1 MHLRYNAL
9 NKIINEDSM
18 KRFLGS
24 IVLILL
30 LTTGMSLAAQTHVS
44 VPVDSKV
51 YDIINKATLRGLCA
65 PLPAIKPYP
74 ENVVADVINEIFA
87 ASDASEKRL
96 LSKAEEQIL
105 REALE
110 QFQRKRGLDV
120 LRGGYY
126 FEGKG
131 KVRTTLDVALKIDS
145 FVSGGI
151 YNNRSDNQWGMWIT
165 PTLSLRGD
173 LGKYLSYDFNIFG
186 NMSRAVLKPL
196 GEYEIGRWWYT
207 QNVDGANARNIKSF
221 ANKAFFPFSYHKQ
234 WDGSIWHLAD
244 LSASGL
250 EGWCDKLGVGFGIL
264 SEIDLSFFDSRVFLR
279 FGRIKREWAAMDEGA
294 SLVLNKNA
302 RPFIA
307 VELAATP
314 VRWFTL
320 SALTGV
326 LEYPNSAYIVG
337 NVYNSKK
344 DYTTYSNDMFFQN
357 AYSAAMLELN
367 FKYVHFDFGTT
378 AVWPKRFDLGYF
390 HPLMNKIFYQNN
402 VGDNDNI
409 ALFTNLKLSYPGI
422 GFVWASLFLDE
433 FVGLNRTTGLL
444 GDFIHATRNMYATQ
458 VGMKANFPWLPFTT
472 VSLRYTKIEP
482 FCYTH
487 HGINYTWYTHYISEA
502 YMNSGENIGYY
513 LPPNSDEVLVRFDSQ
528 FFPRV
533 GAYLE
538 YQFVRHGAEH
548 GSQAVRGSS
557 LYSELTPHGR
567 NDLRKYFLHDGAY
580 QWFHIVKFG
589 ADWNLKQFKV
599 PLTIY
604 ANIGFVYSYYTVIDG
619 TPNDNKK
626 YPYHIANTSEYPT
639 EFGAVISG
647 GVKVWF

>member
-1 MHLRYNAL
+1 
-9 NKIINEDSM
+9 M
-18 KRFLGS
+18 KRFLVIFS
-24 IVLILL
+24 SALL
-30 LTTGMSLAAQTHVS
+30 AIIRMPLAAQTHASVS
-44 VPVDSKV
+44 VDNRV
-51 YDIINKATLRGLCA
+51 YAIIEHAQMRGLCP
-65 PLPAIKPYP
+65 PLPTIKPYP
-74 ENVVADVINEIFA
+74 ENVVADAINEILA
-87 ASDASEKRL
+87 ASDAAEKRL
-96 LSKAEEQIL
+96 LSKTEEQIL
-105 REALE
+105 RDALE
-110 QFQRKRGLDV
+110 QFQRKHGFDV

-131 KVRTTLDVALKIDS
+131 KIRTTFDAALKIDS

-151 YNNRSDNQWGMWIT
+151 YNNRSDNQWGMWLT
-165 PTLSLRGD
+165 PTVSLRGD
-173 LGKYLSYDFNIFG
+173 LSKYLSYDFNLFG

-207 QNVDGANARNIKSF
+207 QDVDGTGARNIKSF
-221 ANKAFFPFSYHKQ
+221 ANKAFLPFSYHKQ
-234 WDGSIWHLAD
+234 WDGSIWHLTD

-250 EGWCDKLGVGFGIL
+250 EGWCDNLGVGFGIL
-264 SEIDLSFFDSRVFLR
+264 SEIDLSAFNDRVFLR

-294 SLVLNKNA
+294 SLVLNKHA

-307 VELAATP
+307 FEFAATP

-320 SALTGV
+320 SSLTGV
-326 LEYPNSAYIVG
+326 LEYPNSKYMVG
-337 NVYNSKK
+337 EAYNSKK
-344 DYTTYSNDMFFQN
+344 DYTYYSNDMFFQN
-357 AYSAAMLELN
+357 AYSAAMFELN

-390 HPLMNKIFYQNN
+390 HPLMNKVFYQNN
-402 VGDNDNI
+402 VGDNDNL

-422 GFVWASLFLDE
+422 GYVWASFFLDE
-433 FVGLNRTTGLL
+433 FVGLNKTTGLF

-458 VGMKANFPWLPFTT
+458 AGMKANFPWLPFTT

-487 HGINYTWYTHYISEA
+487 QGINYTWYTHYISEA
-502 YMNSGENIGYY
+502 YMNSGESLGYY
-513 LPPNSDEVLVRFDSQ
+513 LPPNSDEILVRFDSL

-533 GAYLE
+533 SAHLE
-538 YQFVRHGAEH
+538 YQFIRHGAEH
-548 GSQAVRGSS
+548 GSQAVKGSS
-557 LYSELTPHGR
+557 LYSELQP
-567 NDLRKYFLHDGAY
+567 NDRDSLRKYFLHDGAY

-599 PLTIY
+599 PLTVY

-619 TPNDNKK
+619 TPNDNQKHS
-626 YPYHIANTSEYPT
+626 YHRANTSEYPT
-639 EFGAVISG
+639 EFGTIISG